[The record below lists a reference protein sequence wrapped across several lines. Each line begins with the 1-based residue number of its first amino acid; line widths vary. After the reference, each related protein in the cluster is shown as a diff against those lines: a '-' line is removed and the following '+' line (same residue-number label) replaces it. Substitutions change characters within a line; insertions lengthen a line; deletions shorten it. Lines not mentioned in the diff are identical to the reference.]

1 MGQTSVGSGSVLDKR
16 YDTLRPSHQSPQSRL
31 LNPLAIA
38 MSHVFFSPCQIA
50 ICNSGDKA
58 RQPER
63 CSVWHPAASC
73 LGPNRACGTFFFFPF
88 FPSCFPGA
96 SVNLTRPPCCLLKAI
111 WVRLCHCWL
120 KRGFFFFFCHP
131 LGGRSVGIRGGRRRI
146 INTAASASRC
156 HRNGQLLCCF
166 VFFLLLL
173 DWDAQSFLRSCCGGC
188 SCHCALP
195 DLQNHS

>member
-16 YDTLRPSHQSPQSRL
+16 YDTLRPSHQSPQSRM

-50 ICNSGDKA
+50 ICNSGDEA

-73 LGPNRACGTFFFFPF
+73 LGPNRACGTFFFSPLLPIMFPCGLSKPHQATML
-88 FPSCFPGA
+88 PSQG
-96 SVNLTRPPCCLLKAI
+96 NLGQALSLLIKKGI
-111 WVRLCHCWL
+111 
-120 KRGFFFFFCHP
+120 FFFCHP
-131 LGGRSVGIRGGRRRI
+131 LGGRSVRIRGGRGRI

-173 DWDAQSFLRSCCGGC
+173 DWDAQSFLHFCCGGC
-188 SCHCALP
+188 SCHSALP
-195 DLQNHS
+195 DL